1 MGDSSTPGRVDGVP
15 KFQRAGEPWLECPIC
30 GFDYPRSEMVRNYR
44 TNKFVD
50 MKCDDQLTHDD
61 YLQIQQRRQERMEPT
76 EQKVKSLNG
85 RLYRDSK

>member
-1 MGDSSTPGRVDGVP
+1 MADLDSSVPGRVDGIP
-15 KFQRAGEPWLECPIC
+15 KFRHAGEPWLECPIC
-30 GFDYPRSEMVRNYR
+30 GFSYPRSEMVKNYR

-76 EQKVKSLNG
+76 EQKVIS
-85 RLYRDSK
+85 

>member
-1 MGDSSTPGRVDGVP
+1 MADLDSSVPGRVDGIP
-15 KFQRAGEPWLECPIC
+15 KFRHAGEPWLECPIC
-30 GFDYPRSEMVRNYR
+30 GFSYPRSEMVRNYR

-76 EQKVKSLNG
+76 EQKVIS
-85 RLYRDSK
+85 